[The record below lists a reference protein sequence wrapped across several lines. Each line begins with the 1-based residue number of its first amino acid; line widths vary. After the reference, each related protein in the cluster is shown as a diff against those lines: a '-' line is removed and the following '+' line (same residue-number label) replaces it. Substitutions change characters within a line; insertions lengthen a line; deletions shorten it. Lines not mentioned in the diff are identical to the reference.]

1 MASPSEPALPPAP
14 NPLTPLAWLPP
25 DIAYQYEIQ
34 RHLTAYVVGAWLWD
48 VLNSLSD
55 DVHMFRRHKTRPTD
69 IAYVLSRLLTC
80 GFIMSTFIFIIAP
93 LNDCQAAIQA
103 VSWFAAFACPCNSF
117 LIFVR
122 ARGVFY
128 RNKIIAWGFFA
139 LWLTTFASL
148 TTPFSYDA
156 VHLGPTKAC
165 INDVVKRFSA
175 ASFVAIAAFDTTV
188 FIAISLKVSSYGM
201 TEGWKG
207 RLKSIFTGKG
217 VGYVSKA
224 LLQTGQLYYMA
235 TVGLNLIAMVLLL
248 TPSLSLVYQGMFT
261 VPNVA
266 LQNAM
271 ACRVYRLLKLG
282 IIQENPHAPIHSNSG
297 NQPSAVQFPA
307 TRSAI
312 NDTVQDP
319 DDIGLASFTK
329 RYTQGPIRINISEE
343 TTTDAKDRDSVAF
356 AGV

>member
-1 MASPSEPALPPAP
+1 
-14 NPLTPLAWLPP
+14 
-25 DIAYQYEIQ
+25 
-34 RHLTAYVVGAWLWD
+34 
-48 VLNSLSD
+48 
-55 DVHMFRRHKTRPTD
+55 
-69 IAYVLSRLLTC
+69 
-80 GFIMSTFIFIIAP
+80 MSTFIFISGSVLPFLRNMFAHSVSVAP

-224 LLQTGQLYYMA
+224 LLQTGQLYYMYVYAYTLRHVYAHVVPLFRA